1 MSIIHHEHSTYKI
14 CLLLIVHWL
23 VHKSIYVTMCI
34 EFGIVFV
41 QLNILFAE
49 RQQVQTI
56 TSCINKF
63 GPILIHFHLG

>member
-1 MSIIHHEHSTYKI
+1 MSIIHHEHSAYKI
-14 CLLLIVHWL
+14 CLLLVVHWL
-23 VHKSIYVTMCI
+23 VHKNIYVTMCI

-41 QLNILFAE
+41 QLNILVVE

-63 GPILIHFHLG
+63 GPTLIHFHLG